1 MASDGKFEIFLRE
14 TAAYIR
20 ADAGI
25 YFFIAVYA
33 LAGISL
39 LHLLQAGERAAYGIY
54 VGSGLFMFG
63 LVMPTVVLVF
73 DLCWSVVRFGRRRNL
88 AFSRFLSPR
97 RLAYLVSGLLLM
109 QAMTIFFGTF
119 TSIKNVLPLLH
130 GGFPYDRLHADI
142 DAALHGGVDPWRL
155 IQVAWGSDTV
165 RRLVEW
171 NYHLGWSSICY
182 GTLFFMVTSPRA
194 RRLRTRYLVGFMLVW
209 IIVGNLLAGL
219 FLSAGPAFYGL
230 VTGDG
235 QRFAEQL
242 QFLAQGGETADGTA
256 IYQKYLWLAY
266 INGTA
271 GLATGISA
279 FPSVHVALI
288 GLNAFFLYA
297 FSRKLGMIAFAYVAF
312 VELSSVYL
320 AWHYAIDG
328 YAAIAVAGLIFVAV
342 KKWLPD
348 PGRSATARPP
358 SRPIASQALTAS

>member
-1 MASDGKFEIFLRE
+1 MASDGKLRIFLRE
-14 TAAYIR
+14 TAAHMR

-25 YFFIAVYA
+25 YLFIATYA
-33 LAGISL
+33 LAGIL
-39 LHLLQAGERAAYGIY
+39 LLYMFQAGGRAAYGIY
-54 VGSGLFMFG
+54 VGSGLFAFG
-63 LVMPTVVLVF
+63 LVMPTIVLIF
-73 DLCWSVVRFGRRRNL
+73 DLCWSIVRFGRRRNL
-88 AFSRFLSPR
+88 AFSRFFSPQ
-97 RLAYLVSGLLLM
+97 RLAYLVSGLLLL

-119 TSIKNVLPLLH
+119 TSIKNVLPLFY
-130 GGFPYDRLHADI
+130 GGFPYDRLQADI

-155 IQVAWGSDTV
+155 IQVAWGTDSI
-165 RRLVEW
+165 RNLVEW

-182 GTLFFMVTSPRA
+182 GTLFFVVTSPRA
-194 RRLRTRYLVGFMLVW
+194 RKLRTRYLFAFMLVW

-230 VTGDG
+230 VTGDS

-271 GLATGISA
+271 GLVTGISA

-297 FSRKLGMIAFAYVAF
+297 FSRKLGVLALVYVAF

-328 YAAIAVAGLIFVAV
+328 YVGAAVAGLIFVALQ
-342 KKWLPD
+342 KWLPD
-348 PGRSATARPP
+348 TGRTKAGRLSGRPAVSP
-358 SRPIASQALTAS
+358 VFTTS

>member
-14 TAAYIR
+14 TAAQIR

-25 YFFIAVYA
+25 YLFIAIYA
-33 LAGISL
+33 LAGIL
-39 LHLLQAGERAAYGIY
+39 LLNMLQADGRAAYEIY
-54 VGSGLFMFG
+54 IGSGLFVFG
-63 LVMPTVVLVF
+63 LVMPAIVLVF
-73 DLCWSVVRFGRRRNL
+73 DLCWCILRYGRRRNL
-88 AFSRFLSPR
+88 AFSRMLSPQ

-109 QAMTIFFGTF
+109 QSMTIFFGTF
-119 TSIKNVLPLLH
+119 TSIKNVLPLLY

-155 IQVAWGSDTV
+155 IQVAWGTDSI
-165 RRLVEW
+165 RNLVEW
-171 NYHLGWSSICY
+171 NYHLGWATICY
-182 GTLFFMVTSPRA
+182 GALFFVATSPLA
-194 RRLRTRYLVGFMLVW
+194 RKLRTRYLFAFMLVW

-230 VTGDG
+230 VTGDS

-242 QFLAQGGETADGTA
+242 QFLAQGGEISGDSAS
-256 IYQKYLWLAY
+256 YQKYLWHTY

-279 FPSVHVALI
+279 FPSVHVGLVS
-288 GLNAFFLYA
+288 LNAFFLYA
-297 FSRKLGMIAFAYVAF
+297 FSRKLGVLAFVYVAF

-328 YAAIAVAGLIFVAV
+328 YVAAAAAGLIFVTL
-342 KKWLPD
+342 KRWLPD
-348 PGRSATARPP
+348 TGTTVARRLP
-358 SRPIASQALTAS
+358 SRPVVAPALTTS